1 MNQIVPDRTGVVDAH
16 SERPTRGHRKIS
28 QHTQSAIFGNT
39 EPGWS
44 SASLQPLHDRVL
56 VRRFAEE
63 AKSGSIIIP
72 EAARAKAL
80 RGVVLAVGPGK
91 KDNDGIF
98 RETMVKAGDEVLFS
112 ASVDVPYADL
122 VHDGDLVMMAEADIL
137 GILRSE

>member
-16 SERPTRGHRKIS
+16 SERPTRGQRKIS
-28 QHTQSAIFGNT
+28 RHTQSAMFGNG
-39 EPGWS
+39 ESVWS

-56 VRRFAEE
+56 VRRFAAE

-112 ASVDVPYADL
+112 VSVDVPYADL

-137 GILRSE
+137 GILRGE